1 MRGQTSERMKS
12 IMADNVCMC
21 ACVHHGKLN
30 KARSDNLTL
39 AISAVSFASSLTRGC
54 LGVGLFWA
62 YSWMTTRM
70 RFPLLTVAICSPSG
84 LILGGA
90 VAGRGVAVPG

>member
-1 MRGQTSERMKS
+1 MR
-12 IMADNVCMC
+12 

-90 VAGRGVAVPG
+90 VAGRGVAVPS